1 MNRTILAIITT
12 AALLS
17 YITGLSTEIIP
28 AIEAKKGAGVYLSSS
43 GHSSGVCGLVLCSEY
58 PGGRSAYEAIWTV
71 EHLYRDDPVVQPHED
86 DHKEQRHAPAMS
98 YDDAEFQTQLDVFIH
113 KFELGKMSAEDA
125 LTRITETH
133 TRYVDAGAVSDIIRG
148 VGERISLYESGTL
161 DAGAAIESIHLTA
174 EPQNVDPEF
183 QAALDEVIH
192 KFELGK
198 MSAVDSM
205 DAITDV
211 HDAMVSI
218 HITSDII
225 RGVGERIS
233 LYESGTLDAGAAI
246 ESIHLTAE
254 PQNVDPEFQAA
265 LDEVI
270 HKFELGKMSAV
281 DSMDAIT
288 DVHDAMV
295 SIHITS
301 DIIRGVGERIS
312 LYESGTLD
320 AAGAILSIHMAAE
333 QRDEGSESLYV
344 PHDLIKSIRAQ
355 TLRYAADAAS
365 ADSVIGEIRHI
376 LEKAEKMAMAIH
388 DTENAGTAADNLPP
402 NTIDMPVGGGIIGCE
417 KNNLCY
423 VPTHFVVDVGT
434 TVTWIN
440 SDGAIPHTVT
450 AGNPAIDAESVGEDY
465 PHGFDSGFIS
475 GGDSYEHTFD
485 DPGLYDYYCQLHPWM
500 VGTVTVV

>member
-12 AALLS
+12 AVLLS
-17 YITGLSTEIIP
+17 CITGLSTEITP
-28 AIEAKKGAGVYLSSS
+28 AVEAKKGAGVYLSSS
-43 GHSSGVCGLVLCSEY
+43 GYSSGVCGLVLCSEY
-58 PGGRSAYEAIWTV
+58 PGGRSAYEASWTV
-71 EHLYRDDPVVQPHED
+71 EHLYRDDPAVQPRED
-86 DHKEQRHAPAMS
+86 DHEEQRRAPAMP
-98 YDDAEFQTQLDVFIH
+98 YDDTEFQTQLDVFIH

-133 TRYVDAGAVSDIIRG
+133 TLYIDAGVVSDIIRG
-148 VGERISLYESGTL
+148 VGEKISLYESGTL
-161 DAGAAIESIHLTA
+161 DAEAAIESIHLTA

-183 QAALDEVIH
+183 QASLDEVIH

-198 MSAVDSM
+198 MSAGDSM
-205 DAITDV
+205 DAIMDV

-225 RGVGERIS
+225 RGVGEKIS
-233 LYESGTLDAGAAI
+233 LYESGTLDAETAI

-254 PQNVDPEFQAA
+254 PQNVDPEFQAS

-270 HKFELGKMSAV
+270 HKFELGKMSAG
-281 DSMDAIT
+281 DSMDAIM

-301 DIIRGVGERIS
+301 DIIRGVGDRIAM
-312 LYESGTLD
+312 YESGTLD
-320 AAGAILSIHMAAE
+320 AAGAIISIHTAAE
-333 QRDEGSESLYV
+333 QRDDGSESLYV
-344 PHDLIKSIRAQ
+344 PHDLIKSIRVQ
-355 TLRYAADAAS
+355 TLRYAADLAS

-388 DTENAGTAADNLPP
+388 DTGNAGTAASNLPP

-450 AGNPAIDAESVGEDY
+450 AGNPAIDAESIGEDY